1 MCSLNEADKYVC
13 KEYCFNVRYYI
24 FIFDKATGHTR
35 N

>member
-1 MCSLNEADKYVC
+1 MCSLNEADK
-13 KEYCFNVRYYI
+13 EYRFNVRYYI